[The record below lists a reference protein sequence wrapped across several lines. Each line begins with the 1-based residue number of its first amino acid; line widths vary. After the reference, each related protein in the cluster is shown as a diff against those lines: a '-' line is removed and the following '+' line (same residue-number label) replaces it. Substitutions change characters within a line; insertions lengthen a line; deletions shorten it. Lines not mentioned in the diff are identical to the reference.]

1 MDRRERGFSLI
12 EMLTVVGAMSVV
24 LLAVGQL
31 VDRMQRQYD
40 AQRRQIEAVD
50 NARAALDALV
60 RLIRLAGNNPR
71 GLVGLQP
78 ITPDLDGNGAW
89 DSIAFQ
95 SDWNPA
101 DGTVGDPYEN
111 IVFFV
116 ADGKLMKREA
126 GDPPEGVEFAD
137 GVLSIT
143 FSYAD
148 TEMNALANPV
158 AAAGQI
164 AYIGVALVVRPP
176 GPGATP
182 PLTLNSGAAVRRRE

>member
-1 MDRRERGFSLI
+1 MTQRERGFSLI

-40 AQRRQIEAVD
+40 SQRRQIEVVD

-71 GLVGLQP
+71 GIVGLQA
-78 ITPDLDGNGAW
+78 ITPDLDGNGVM

-101 DGTVGDPYEN
+101 DGAVTDPYEN

-116 ADGKLMKREA
+116 ANGKLMKREV

-137 GVLSIT
+137 GVESIR

-148 TEMNALANPV
+148 TDLNALANAV
-158 AAAGQI
+158 AAPGQI
-164 AYIGVALVVRPP
+164 AYVGVSLVVRAA
-176 GPGATP
+176 GPGGGP
-182 PLTLNSGAAVRRRE
+182 PLTLDSGAAVRRRE